1 MNITPAPIPSID
13 DVACADAILK
23 TIASKPSLKR
33 LYEEAYEKY
42 NVCLAKTPANGL
54 AIEIGSGLGFSKE
67 RVSGLIS
74 TDVLA
79 YPGLDQVV
87 DATKMKFADG
97 SLRMICM
104 LNVFHHIPD
113 VGAFLAEAERCLI
126 PGGRILILDE
136 HPGWISTPILKYAHA
151 EPFEP
156 HAEDWKFIS
165 HGPLSSANGALAWI
179 VFRRDLQRFT
189 NRYPSLKL
197 LRYEPH
203 TPLRY
208 WLSGGLKNWSL
219 LPNWSFSA
227 ATFLDRVL
235 TRLSPQ
241 FGSFVD
247 VEIIKQ

>member
-1 MNITPAPIPSID
+1 MNTIPAPTID

-33 LYEEAYEKY
+33 LYEEAYGKY
-42 NVCLAKTPANGL
+42 RDCMAKTPTGGI
-54 AIEIGSGLGFSKE
+54 AIEIGYGLGFSKSL
-67 RVSGLIS
+67 VPGLMS
-74 TDVLA
+74 TDVLP
-79 YPGLDQVV
+79 YPGLDQIV
-87 DATKMKFADG
+87 DATKMNFPDK

-126 PGGRILILDE
+126 PGGRLLILDE

-156 HAEDWKFIS
+156 QAREWKFIS
-165 HGPLSSANGALAWI
+165 HGPLSSANGALSWI
-179 VFRRDLQRFT
+179 VFRRDLEKFRNRF
-189 NRYPSLKL
+189 PSLKL
-197 LRYEPH
+197 IRYEPH

-208 WLSGGLKNWSL
+208 WLSGGLKSWSL
-219 LPNWSFSA
+219 LPEFAFGA
-227 ATFLDRVL
+227 ATFVDRLL

-247 VEIIKQ
+247 VEIVKE